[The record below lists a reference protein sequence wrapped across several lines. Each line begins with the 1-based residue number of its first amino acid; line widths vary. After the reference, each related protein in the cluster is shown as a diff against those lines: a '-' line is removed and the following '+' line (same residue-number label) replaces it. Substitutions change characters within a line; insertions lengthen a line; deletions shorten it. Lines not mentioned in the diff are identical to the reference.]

1 VLYVKVEGDMH
12 FPLFEG
18 DTAPLSA
25 KAVTLQ
31 GWQLARLRFL
41 HSVRPELVQ
50 LQGGG
55 LAKVV
60 GLAAVLAH
68 CRHHRGVLAGE
79 RLPAEQQGGGAQGVD
94 RRRCAD
100 RRAAG
105 GGGGGNVGDR

>member
-55 LAKVV
+55 QARVV
-60 GLAAVLAH
+60 GLAAVLA
-68 CRHHRGVLAGE
+68 GYP
-79 RLPAEQQGGGAQGVD
+79 LPPPPRSSG
-94 RRRCAD
+94 
-100 RRAAG
+100 RRATSC
-105 GGGGGNVGDR
+105 